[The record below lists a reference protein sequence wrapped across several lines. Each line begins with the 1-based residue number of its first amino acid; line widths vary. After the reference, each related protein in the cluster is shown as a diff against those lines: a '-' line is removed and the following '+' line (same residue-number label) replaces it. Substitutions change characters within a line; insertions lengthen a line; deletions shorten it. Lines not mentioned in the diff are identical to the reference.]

1 MLYVLEGE
9 TREAKLSK
17 RKQDTISFFDIR
29 PTAWSVLVG
38 IYNRGKLAA
47 VLAGVRGG
55 HMWGGCAV
63 Y

>member
-1 MLYVLEGE
+1 MRNQE
-9 TREAKLSK
+9 TKLSK
-17 RKQDTISFFDIR
+17 RKQDTISFLINALL
-29 PTAWSVLVG
+29 PSWSVLVG
-38 IYNRGKLAA
+38 IYNQGKLAA